1 MSVGVREK
9 PVILRLSGANRVSNN
24 FVFDKACLLD
34 NWDFTLFILIN
45 TSLSRISF
53 SQGYH
58 KILVIGWW
66 YGPSSCHSM

>member
-34 NWDFTLFILIN
+34 N
-45 TSLSRISF
+45 
-53 SQGYH
+53 
-58 KILVIGWW
+58 
-66 YGPSSCHSM
+66 